1 MSSSGTDLDSQKSKL
16 VGKWEKITFTKCSEI
31 YPDKLEF
38 MTNGIYAGSSSDVAL
53 VSPYWDAGS
62 YQLLSED
69 QVRISTFNDEEV
81 KYYFTTS
88 ADTLIF
94 TDGNECEFKYRRL

>member
-1 MSSSGTDLDSQKSKL
+1 MN
-16 VGKWEKITFTKCSEI
+16 
-31 YPDKLEF
+31 
-38 MTNGIYAGSSSDVAL
+38 NGIYAGRSLDPAI

-62 YQLLSED
+62 YQVLGED

-81 KYYFTTS
+81 KYKFSAS

-94 TDGNECEFKYRRL
+94 IDSNECEFRYRRL